1 MTEPEIAEKSMLSHE
16 QNALF
21 NTDSSTPSPI
31 TTQYEKIC
39 TPPLPSEIVSYSFF
53 GFAALYCTS
62 F

>member
-1 MTEPEIAEKSMLSHE
+1 MLSHE

-31 TTQYEKIC
+31 TTQYDKIC

-53 GFAALYCTS
+53 WFRCFVLYVILTL
-62 F
+62 FFVFVV